1 MEKIRIFCRDQILEA
16 TLNYFE
22 GELMILGFPE
32 AEKFGIGEQAIFN
45 YQNNELKGKVI
56 AVNSGRLYLFVKL
69 NMKDFSHN
77 RRKFPRIP
85 VDMKAVIM
93 YNMFKSLDYDTKLI
107 ELVDVS
113 HNGIGFYSPRK
124 TLALKEYYHV
134 ILYTLDPPVVA
145 KVYLLNQIISER
157 GVRYGAEI
165 VYMPA
170 EAMDTLRQF
179 ILFKQITGK

>member
-1 MEKIRIFCRDQILEA
+1 MEKIRIFCRDQLVEGTFI
-16 TLNYFE
+16 YFE
-22 GELMILGFPE
+22 GELMIIGMQG
-32 AEKFGIGEQAIFN
+32 AERFGIGEQAVFN
-45 YQNNELKGKVI
+45 YQNTEMRGKVI
-56 AVNSGRLYLFVKL
+56 AVNNGKLYLFVKL

-93 YNMFKSLDYDTKLI
+93 YNMFKSLDYDTKVI
-107 ELVDVS
+107 EVVDVS
-113 HNGIGFYSPRK
+113 HNGVGFYSPKK

-134 ILYTLDPPVVA
+134 ILHTLDPPVVA
-145 KVYLLNQIISER
+145 KVYLLNQIITDR

-170 EAMDTLRQF
+170 ESMDVLRQF